1 MNKPPD
7 PVFRTIKVP
16 LRKIL
21 KHYDEII
28 PKIEDTV
35 LRVNKFATLGY
46 EFIKLYV
53 LYQYENKL
61 ELPKINKIFIKTIFS
76 LLGQGSNK
84 GRKSQIPDDL
94 QEFYD
99 EVFTEIYP
107 DKINSIH
114 LSYILPIL
122 IDEMIRCIETNTK
135 TNFLKYLTRYINIML
150 KIPKASEIKALKLPK
165 EESKVLYNQL
175 YSEIREVKD
184 DLIYGKI
191 NKSDKKYHKFIKD
204 LIKYVLPKINKSIVY
219 NVVVSPDKYIL
230 SSIIINSKIEAL
242 SKKVYQVFP
251 LRSNL
256 VPKNITLN
264 TSGIIEMINDKNKTI
279 YSYGYSEMNNNAK
292 KYQKH
297 VWKEI
302 LKVEND
308 SIFKQPNYVFY
319 NQIQTD
325 GFSASILF
333 IKKEYADKT
342 WGQKLPEY
350 TEEIPYTKLHEI
362 PEEKCVEYQ
371 DRTLIGIDPGKKDLL
386 TMVSEDK
393 TFYKYSNCRRR
404 NDTYTKRSQQIIN
417 KEKKKN
423 GIVEI
428 ETKLSK
434 CSKTSLNSEKFTDY
448 LLEKVDNSEELNNF
462 YSRPLFRKLAL
473 RRYCRT
479 KSSEVK
485 MLNEIEKKY
494 GPSETLLLGLGD
506 WSVNSTS
513 KQMQGCMPTPHKSLL
528 KILQKRFDVVI
539 VDEHRTSKLYNK
551 NTQVELK
558 NVRVLKGRK
567 MKSIHQLLTPTRN
580 PNGVILNRDRNACVN
595 ILRILGEFVHKRTRP
610 PEFCRQ
616 QRLVSSD

>member
-28 PKIEDTV
+28 PKIEDMV
-35 LRVNKFATLGY
+35 LRINKFATVGY

-53 LYQYENKL
+53 LDQYENEL
-61 ELPKINKIFIKTIFS
+61 ELPKINKVFIKNVFS

-84 GRKSQIPDDL
+84 GRKSQIPQDL

-99 EVFTEIYP
+99 EIFSEIYP

-135 TNFLKYLTRYINIML
+135 TNFLKYLTRYINITL
-150 KIPKASEIKALKLPK
+150 KNPKASEIKALNLPK
-165 EESKVLYNQL
+165 EESKILYNQL
-175 YSEIREVKD
+175 YKEIREVKD
-184 DLIYGKI
+184 DLINGKI
-191 NKSDKKYHKFIKD
+191 NKSDSKYHKFIKD
-204 LIKYVLPKINKSIVY
+204 LIKNVIPKINKSIVY
-219 NVVVSPDKYIL
+219 DVVVSPDKYIL
-230 SSIIINSKIEAL
+230 SSIVINSKIEAL
-242 SKKVYQVFP
+242 EKKVYQIFP

-297 VWKEI
+297 IWREI

-325 GFSASILF
+325 GISASILF

-350 TEEIPYTKLHEI
+350 QEELKYNILTDLTTEQ
-362 PEEKCVEYQ
+362 CQEYQ
-371 DRTLIGIDPGKKDLL
+371 DRNLIGIDPGKKDIFN
-386 TMVSEDK
+386 MVSEDK

-417 KEKKKN
+417 NEKKKN
-423 GIVEI
+423 NITSI

-434 CSKTSLNSEKFTDY
+434 CSKTSLKSEKFTDY
-448 LLEKVDNSEELNNF
+448 LLEKASNNEELTDF

-479 KSSEVK
+479 KSSEDQ
-485 MLNEIEKKY
+485 MLNEIEQKY

-513 KQMQGCMPTPHKSLL
+513 QQMRGCMPTPHKSLL
-528 KILQKRFDVVI
+528 KILQKRFEVVI

-551 NTQVELK
+551 DPSVELK
-558 NVRVLKGRK
+558 NLKVRRGRK
-567 MKSIHQLLTPTRN
+567 MKSIHQLLTPTRK
-580 PNGVILNRDRNACVN
+580 PNGVILNRDRNACQN
-595 ILRILGEFVHKRTRP
+595 MLDILKEFLKHRTRP
-610 PEFCRQ
+610 QAFCRQ
-616 QRLVSSD
+616 

>member
-7 PVFRTIKVP
+7 PVFRTIKIP
-16 LRKIL
+16 LQKIL

-35 LRVNKFATLGY
+35 LRVNKFATVGY

-53 LYQYENKL
+53 LDQYENEL
-61 ELPKINKIFIKTIFS
+61 ELPKINKVFIKTIFS

-99 EVFTEIYP
+99 DIFTEIYP

-135 TNFLKYLTRYINIML
+135 TNFLKYLTRYINITL
-150 KIPKASEIKALKLPK
+150 KNPKVSEIKALKLPK

-175 YSEIREVKD
+175 YKEIRDVKD
-184 DLIYGKI
+184 DLINGKI

-204 LIKYVLPKINKSIVY
+204 LIKNVLPKINKSIVY
-219 NVVVSPDKYIL
+219 DVVVSPDKYIL

-302 LKVEND
+302 LKIEND
-308 SIFKQPNYVFY
+308 SIFKQPDYVFY

-325 GFSASILF
+325 GISCSILF

-350 TEEIPYTKLHEI
+350 TEEIHYTKLHEI
-362 PEEKCVEYQ
+362 SEEKCIEYQ
-371 DRTLIGIDPGKKDLL
+371 DRTLVGIDPGKKDLL

-404 NDTYTKRSQQIIN
+404 NDTYTKRSQQIILN
-417 KEKKKN
+417 EKKKN
-423 GIVEI
+423 DITSI

-434 CSKTSLNSEKFTDY
+434 YSKTSLNSEKFTDY
-448 LLEKVDNSEELNNF
+448 LLEKASNLEELTDF
-462 YSRPLFRKLAL
+462 YERPLFRKLAL

-479 KSSEVK
+479 KSSEDQ
-485 MLNEIEKKY
+485 MLNEISKKY
-494 GPSETLLLGLGD
+494 GPSETILLGLGD
-506 WSVNSTS
+506 FSVNSTS
-513 KQMQGCMPTPHKSLL
+513 QQMRGCMPTPHKSLL
-528 KILQKRFDVVI
+528 KILQKRFEVVVI
-539 VDEHRTSKLYNK
+539 DEHRTSKLYNK
-551 NTQVELK
+551 DSTVELK
-558 NVRVLKGRK
+558 NFKVRRGRK

-580 PNGVILNRDRNACVN
+580 PNGVILNRDRNACQN
-595 ILRILGEFVHKRTRP
+595 MLDILKEFLWHRTRP
-610 PEFCRQ
+610 QAFCRQ
-616 QRLVSSD
+616 QRLVS